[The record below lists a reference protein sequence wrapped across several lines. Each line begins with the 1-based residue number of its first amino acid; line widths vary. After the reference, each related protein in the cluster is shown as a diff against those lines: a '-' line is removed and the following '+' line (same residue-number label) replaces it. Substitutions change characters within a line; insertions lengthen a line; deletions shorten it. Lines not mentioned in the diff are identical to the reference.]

1 MTMTS
6 YPAIARFAVAGLV
19 GIAACGTLGD
29 NLPTTASSIKAP
41 TSARAALGVTL
52 DPTPELGK
60 LKLCKA
66 GNASGEFSITREQF
80 GTPPAT
86 GYSFDFEQANFTINA
101 GVCLVAGEDDGGNLV
116 SSLLRITEVS
126 DGLASISALRI
137 DQEPDAL
144 PTTISA
150 FTFVNGDQ
158 VTVNRY
164 HGVTITFVNHVE
176 ENGCTYTQGW
186 YKNEK
191 HVWPSGSITRGSSFD
206 GGASYA
212 SILDTPPRGNVY
224 YVLAHQYIT
233 ALLNI
238 QGGASSTDIA
248 DELDDAADYFA
259 AASPNNP
266 LPAGWTKDEVT
277 ALAEALDDYNNGL
290 TGPGHCDDE
299 VLEVVD

>member
-1 MTMTS
+1 MTTMS
-6 YPAIARFAVAGLV
+6 YSAIARFAVAGLFGV
-19 GIAACGTLGD
+19 AACSAVGD
-29 NLPTTASSIKAP
+29 NLPTNVKATNIKAP
-41 TSARAALGVTL
+41 TSARMALGVTL

-60 LKLCKA
+60 LKLCKS
-66 GNASGEFSITREQF
+66 GNVAGEFTISREQF

-86 GYSFDFEQANFTINA
+86 GYSFDFDPTFTLNP
-101 GVCLVAGEDDGGNLV
+101 GVCLVAGEDDGGNRV
-116 SSLLRITEVS
+116 SSLLRITELS
-126 DGLASISALRI
+126 GNLASISALRI

-150 FTFVNGDQ
+150 FTFVNGGQ
-158 VTVNRY
+158 VTINRY
-164 HGVTITFVNHVE
+164 HGATITFVNHLE

-186 YKNEK
+186 YKNPK
-191 HVWPSGSITRGSSFD
+191 HDWPSGSITRGGAFD
-206 GGASYA
+206 GGASYETV
-212 SILDTPPRGNVY
+212 LNTPPKGNVY
-224 YVLAHQYIT
+224 YILAHQYIT

-266 LPAGWTKDEVT
+266 LPAGWDKDEVT
-277 ALAEALDDYNNGL
+277 ALATALDEYNNGI

-299 VLEVVD
+299 VLVIE